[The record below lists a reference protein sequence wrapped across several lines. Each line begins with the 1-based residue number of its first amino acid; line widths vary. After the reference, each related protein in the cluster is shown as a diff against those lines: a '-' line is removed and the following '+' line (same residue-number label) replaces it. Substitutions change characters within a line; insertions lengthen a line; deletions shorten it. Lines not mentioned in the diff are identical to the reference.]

1 MEVMLLSTGAPA
13 PNPKRC
19 GPSTLRCLGAVPL
32 LLLLGLAGCAPS
44 RSVVPVNLHVT
55 NLQPP
60 TDAEDLR
67 SPEAAVRGIAAI
79 MVRDLGLIVPERVT
93 VYVYSG
99 REVFEQGLIRDADI
113 APARAAELSDFAV
126 GVGKRRQL
134 LLHDEPG
141 MGQGAEWLRLIAHE
155 LTHVTQIEIAHGEG
169 RAEQWLA
176 EGMAEWVA
184 FSVLER
190 LSLDSLNRRRAVAV
204 AGVRAQAAL
213 QAGRLDLETLGTPR
227 GFTMRH
233 LREGSLPTYQLSFLM
248 VEYLIQ
254 RDGFPRLVAYFEAVA
269 RSRDRRANFR
279 RAFGQSVEQFE
290 GEVTEYLEMLVHEGE
305 AGDFEAFAPSSGA
318 ASRR

>member
-1 MEVMLLSTGAPA
+1 MQGRPLGTTPPRLG
-13 PNPKRC
+13 
-19 GPSTLRCLGAVPL
+19 LRPL
-32 LLLLGLAGCAPS
+32 LLLVALLPLAGCAVN
-44 RSVVPVNLHVT
+44 RSVIPVNLHTSALHV
-55 NLQPP
+55 PA
-60 TDAEDLR
+60 DADDVR

-79 MVRDLGLIVPERVT
+79 MVRELGLAVPERVT

-113 APARAAELSDFAV
+113 APTRAAELSDFAV

-155 LTHVTQIEIAHGEG
+155 MTHVSQIELAQGEG

-190 LSLDSLNRRRAVAV
+190 LRLDSLSRRRAIAV
-204 AGVRAQAAL
+204 AGVRGQAAL
-213 QAGRLDLETLGTPR
+213 QAGRLDLDTLGTPR

-248 VEYLIQ
+248 TEYLIQ
-254 RDGFPRLVAYFEAVA
+254 RDGFPRLVEYFAATA
-269 RSRDRRANFR
+269 RSRDRRGTFR
-279 RAFGQSVEQFE
+279 RAFGQSFE
-290 GEVTEYLEMLVHEGE
+290 DRKSVV
-305 AGDFEAFAPSSGA
+305 
-318 ASRR
+318 

>member
-1 MEVMLLSTGAPA
+1 M
-13 PNPKRC
+13 
-19 GPSTLRCLGAVPL
+19 
-32 LLLLGLAGCAPS
+32 
-44 RSVVPVNLHVT
+44 PVNLHAT

-60 TDAEDLR
+60 ADAEDLR

-141 MGQGAEWLRLIAHE
+141 MGQGPEWLRLIAHE
-155 LTHVTQIEIAHGEG
+155 MTHVSQIELAQGEG

-190 LSLDSLNRRRAVAV
+190 LRLDSLNRRRAVAV

-248 VEYLIQ
+248 TEYLIQ
-254 RDGFPRLVAYFEAVA
+254 RDGFPRLVAYFETVA

-290 GEVTEYLEMLVHEGE
+290 GEVTEYLQMLVHEGE
-305 AGDFEAFAPSSGA
+305 ARDLEAFAPSPGA
-318 ASRR
+318 ASPR

>member
-1 MEVMLLSTGAPA
+1 MQVMLLGTGAP
-13 PNPKRC
+13 
-19 GPSTLRCLGAVPL
+19 LVL
-32 LLLLGLAGCAPS
+32 LLLLLSVAGCAVN
-44 RSVVPVNLHVT
+44 RSVVPVNLHANT
-55 NLQPP
+55 LQTP

-67 SPEAAVRGIAAI
+67 SPETAVRGIAAI
-79 MVRDLGLIVPERVT
+79 MVRDLGLAVPERVT

-113 APARAAELSDFAV
+113 APVRAAELSDFAV

-141 MGQGAEWLRLIAHE
+141 MGQGPEWLRLIAHE
-155 LTHVTQIEIAHGEG
+155 MTHVSQIELAQGEG

-184 FSVLER
+184 FAVLER
-190 LSLDSLNRRRAVAV
+190 LRLDTLNRRRAVAV

-213 QAGRLDLETLGTPR
+213 QTGRLDLETLGTPR

-248 VEYLIQ
+248 TEYLIR
-254 RDGFPRLVAYFEAVA
+254 RDGFSRLVEYFGAAA
-269 RSRDRRANFR
+269 RSRDRRANFG
-279 RAFGQSVEQFE
+279 RAFGQSLDQFE
-290 GEVTEYLEMLVHEGE
+290 GEVLEYLHGLVNEV
-305 AGDFEAFAPSSGA
+305 APGDLEPIATSSGR
-318 ASRR
+318 SSPR

>member
-1 MEVMLLSTGAPA
+1 MQVLRLGPRPRRGSVHRDAAILLVA
-13 PNPKRC
+13 
-19 GPSTLRCLGAVPL
+19 L
-32 LLLLGLAGCAPS
+32 LALAGCAPS
-44 RSVVPVNLHVT
+44 RSVVPVNLSVDG
-55 NLQPP
+55 LPAP
-60 TDAEDLR
+60 TAAEDLR

-79 MVRDLGLIVPERVT
+79 MVRDFGLVVPERVT

-141 MGQGAEWLRLIAHE
+141 MGQGSEWLRLIAHE
-155 LTHVTQIEIAHGEG
+155 MTHVSQIELAQGEG

-190 LSLDSLNRRRAVAV
+190 LRLDSLDRRRAVAV
-204 AGVRAQAAL
+204 SGVRAHAAL

-248 VEYLIQ
+248 TEYLIR
-254 RDGFPRLVAYFEAVA
+254 RDGFPRLVEYFAAVA
-269 RSRDRRANFR
+269 RSRDRHANFR
-279 RAFGQSVEQFE
+279 RGFGQSVEQFE
-290 GEVTEYLEMLVHEGE
+290 REALDYLQMLLEGE
-305 AGDFEAFAPSSGA
+305 PGDREASASPPGRSSP
-318 ASRR
+318 R